1 MAKKLVILESP
12 SKAKT
17 VQKYLGSD
25 YRVVASVGHIR
36 DLAVGNVIRR
46 CRCYCY

>member
-1 MAKKLVILESP
+1 MDVMVVESP

-17 VQKYLGSD
+17 ITKYLKNQ

-36 DLAVGNVIRR
+36 DLPKSKAFLKFGMV
-46 CRCYCY
+46 